1 MNNCLN
7 NNVRL
12 IVSIKKFK
20 SFVEGGFLM
29 KILAFL
35 VAFLFCIAF
44 VLMFIGSRAD
54 DLSVKEAFGKLS
66 STIAVVAL
74 LIGAY
79 GGASVTLS
87 SVASTSEGKF
97 KAVTNNE
104 VRYFNKCKKE
114 NGHNICTEDSGKEVV
129 VEDFWEIN

>member
-1 MNNCLN
+1 
-7 NNVRL
+7 
-12 IVSIKKFK
+12 
-20 SFVEGGFLM
+20 M

-35 VAFLFCIAF
+35 VAFLFCVAF
-44 VLMFIGSRAD
+44 VLTFIGSRAD

-74 LIGAY
+74 LIGVY
-79 GGASVTLS
+79 GGLSVTLS
-87 SVASTSEGKF
+87 SIASASEGKF
-97 KAVTNNE
+97 KTVTNNE

>member
-1 MNNCLN
+1 
-7 NNVRL
+7 
-12 IVSIKKFK
+12 
-20 SFVEGGFLM
+20 M

-35 VAFLFCIAF
+35 VAFLYCVAF
-44 VLMFIGSRAD
+44 VLAFIGSRAD
-54 DLSVKEAFGKLS
+54 DLSVKKAFSKLS
-66 STIAVVAL
+66 SALAVVAL

-87 SVASTSEGKF
+87 SVASVSEDKF

>member
-1 MNNCLN
+1 MKL
-7 NNVRL
+7 
-12 IVSIKKFK
+12 KG
-20 SFVEGGFLM
+20 FVEGGLLM
-29 KILAFL
+29 KNLAFL
-35 VAFLFCIAF
+35 VAFLFCVAF
-44 VLMFIGSRAD
+44 VLAFIGSRAD
-54 DLSVKEAFGKLS
+54 DLSVKEAFSKLS

-87 SVASTSEGKF
+87 SVTSASEGKF

>member
-12 IVSIKKFK
+12 IASIKKFK

-35 VAFLFCIAF
+35 VAFLFCVAF
-44 VLMFIGSRAD
+44 VLAFIGSRAD
-54 DLSVKEAFGKLS
+54 DLSVKEAFSKLS
-66 STIAVVAL
+66 SALAVVAL
-74 LIGAY
+74 LIGVY
-79 GGASVTLS
+79 GGLSLMLS
-87 SVASTSEGKF
+87 STVSSGEGKF
-97 KAVTNNE
+97 KVVTNNE
-104 VRYFNKCKKE
+104 IRYFDECKKE
-114 NGHNICTEDSGKEVV
+114 NRHNICTEDSGKEVV